1 VTETDGSTS
10 TYQYDS
16 VIFRLSNAGTSVK
29 QKTGVLRSTEAP
41 DLMTPSASIMTSA
54 ATTETVTD
62 GDGRRLTI
70 RQLTA
75 LDRLRLFKAA
85 GPILAQNQPWLGMA
99 LIASSVN
106 AIDDVPV
113 PPPGNEAQVEA
124 MVARLGDSG
133 ISAVA
138 QALQQSTELTTAE
151 VLDNAG
157 N

>member
-1 VTETDGSTS
+1 
-10 TYQYDS
+10 
-16 VIFRLSNAGTSVK
+16 
-29 QKTGVLRSTEAP
+29 
-41 DLMTPSASIMTSA
+41 MTPSTSILASASI
-54 ATTETVTD
+54 TETVTD
-62 GDGRRLTI
+62 DDGRRLTI
-70 RQLTA
+70 RRLTA

-113 PPPGNEAQVEA
+113 PTPANEVQIEA

-133 ISAVA
+133 ISTVA
-138 QALQQSTELTTAE
+138 QALQQFEELTTTE
-151 VLDNAG
+151 LLDNAG

>member
-1 VTETDGSTS
+1 MTPT
-10 TYQYDS
+10 
-16 VIFRLSNAGTSVK
+16 TSVMA
-29 QKTGVLRSTEAP
+29 TA
-41 DLMTPSASIMTSA
+41 SAM
-54 ATTETVTD
+54 ETVTD
-62 GDGRRLTI
+62 DDGRRLTV
-70 RQLTA
+70 RRLTA

-113 PPPGNEAQVEA
+113 PTPANETQIEA
-124 MVARLGDSG
+124 MVARLGDPG

-138 QALQQSTELTTAE
+138 QALQQSAELTTAE
-151 VLDNAG
+151 LVDNAG

>member
-1 VTETDGSTS
+1 
-10 TYQYDS
+10 
-16 VIFRLSNAGTSVK
+16 
-29 QKTGVLRSTEAP
+29 
-41 DLMTPSASIMTSA
+41 MTPSGSIMTSA
-54 ATTETVTD
+54 AATETVTD
-62 GDGRRLTI
+62 DDGRRLTV

-99 LIASSVN
+99 LIACSVN

-113 PPPGNEAQVEA
+113 PTPANEALIEA
-124 MVARLGDSG
+124 MVARLGDAG

-138 QALQQSTELTTAE
+138 QALQQSVQASTAE
-151 VLDNAG
+151 VLDAAG

>member
-1 VTETDGSTS
+1 
-10 TYQYDS
+10 
-16 VIFRLSNAGTSVK
+16 
-29 QKTGVLRSTEAP
+29 
-41 DLMTPSASIMTSA
+41 MTPSASIMTSA